1 MPNRDLSKENGDPNE
16 AIELVSKV
24 LIPSRMYK
32 MMGNLGG
39 SIRASRYEA
48 LKRMKDQPDLN

>member
-1 MPNRDLSKENGDPNE
+1 MSKENGDPNE